1 MCCIVDFAAFIG
13 PPPQIGKPGNILQ
26 LYKNLAGM
34 AVVLVM
40 LLVATLACCCGIHDY
55 RQVNKTVT
63 ELADPRRE
71 EFESKASYFARQRS
85 LLDDPSV
92 PWSYK
97 VGGRLQTG
105 WLAAAA
111 ICPVR
116 GDPWRRPQRAFT
128 VLMHVLL
135 TMTLS
140 IMFYQSDLPECPDTC
155 DTNVMNSSTE
165 CACKTVDCECLPNRL
180 QASLLTAA
188 LVLPVIA
195 LLNLSF
201 AVLRRPLVHDMASK
215 TGQLLL
221 HLQKQRLLEEN
232 QRSNEREDGDAVTPS
247 VDAKPGLCAQF
258 GNCLQVQRQC
268 LLHAFCHRRHR
279 VRVSTFHPSPGAISA
294 MPPRRRAKAG
304 SRRQRSTDSIVA
316 VVGAVD
322 STFDRHDQA
331 SNGWLDVEAMQGF
344 LTDLNG
350 GTPVS
355 RSEVEHVFA
364 QSRGAYQGI
373 GMDADAHK
381 RRVSLAMRRDRH
393 DYEDE
398 HSTRVYNTERL
409 KTAVYEWRLDHTCR
423 SAIAEHELCRKH
435 TLGLDQLR
443 QLLTDLNDGIPVLQT
458 ELQWVLN
465 QWTKLIEAAIKEPPS
480 APAEGDETDAN
491 QVNLSEEIV
500 QAVRKWYPTLGPR
513 RLVEELK
520 QLHPAP
526 ACVTRRAVAAQLDMC
541 AHEVDALV
549 AAHRKQHQRRRRP
562 GSGDDGKSSALVS
575 RAKLRQLMTQLLQG
589 RRIQAPK
596 DIAAAVSPDAVL
608 HVIRMSDA
616 VPTAELFDLD
626 HLRDAL
632 AVWKC
637 LYDIEESIDD
647 SFDRYDTN
655 GDGSLQRDEVQHLL
669 KVLNEGL
676 PVTSSEVD
684 WTIQSGDVDGS
695 GSLSRQE
702 LHAAISWWY
711 LHVPRTPLDGI
722 SPVKAALPWA
732 LSGAVAIV
740 CTLVVASYSADFSG
754 EKTVAWLWT
763 TVLGLAL
770 KMLLL
775 DPFKALCCGSLIDPI
790 YSVICCDLSAESMLE
805 SLEETVEVY
814 TENFTGMHS
823 AAHGSQEQSEA
834 TREELQRQSSM
845 GAMGLGGLGALGAGK
860 LVHKARRKRARGMLS
875 RLAEDDATVRS
886 RLQMQRVN
894 SDKHYA
900 HKIEAKRL
908 RKGKMCGLVLWR
920 VGPNALLAM
929 QSKVYC
935 CACWPSAHVSPNSR
949 SAGGARSRN
958 HGNFSKNAARRLQD
972 VHLST
977 TESAPPPNTTTD
989 SFETGNVG
997 DVKTKI
1003 RVSTWLFASGMD

>member
-1 MCCIVDFAAFIG
+1 MCYIADFAAFIG

-26 LYKNLAGM
+26 LYKNPAGM

-71 EFESKASYFARQRS
+71 EFESRASYFARQRS

-92 PWSYK
+92 PWSSK

-111 ICPVR
+111 ICPIR

-165 CACKTVDCECLPNRL
+165 CACKTVDCECLPNGL

-195 LLNLSF
+195 VLNLSF

-232 QRSNEREDGDAVTPS
+232 QRSDEHEDGDPVTPS

-258 GNCLQVQRQC
+258 GNCLLTQRQC
-268 LLHAFCHRRHR
+268 LLHAFCRRRHR
-279 VRVSTFHPSPGAISA
+279 VRVSTFHPSHSGAISA
-294 MPPRRRAKAG
+294 TPPRRRAQAG

-331 SNGWLDVEAMQGF
+331 ANGWLDIEAMQGF

-350 GTPVS
+350 GTRVS

-364 QSRGAYQGI
+364 QSKGAYQGMR
-373 GMDADAHK
+373 MDADAHK
-381 RRVSLAMRRDRH
+381 RHVSLAMRHDRH

-409 KTAVYEWRLDHTCR
+409 KTAVYDWRLDHVCR
-423 SAIAEHELCRKH
+423 SAIAEHELCRKY
-435 TLGLDQLR
+435 TLGMDELR
-443 QLLTDLNDGIPVLQT
+443 QLLTDLNDGISV
-458 ELQWVLN
+458 ELAEFQWVLN
-465 QWTKLIEAAIKEPPS
+465 QWIEGTTQKPPS
-480 APAEGDETDAN
+480 APAGGNEAGAS
-491 QVNLSEEIV
+491 QVNLPEEV
-500 QAVRKWYPTLGPR
+500 VRAVRGWYPTLGPR

-520 QLHPAP
+520 QVDPAP
-526 ACVTRRAVAAQLDMC
+526 ACVTRRAVAAQLDKC
-541 AHEVDALV
+541 AHEVDALLV
-549 AAHRKQHQRRRRP
+549 TAHRKQQQQQQQRP
-562 GSGDDGKSSALVS
+562 GPPGDEKGASVSVS

-589 RRIQAPK
+589 RRVQVA
-596 DIAAAVSPDAVL
+596 AAAVSPDAVL

-616 VPTAELFDLD
+616 VPVAELFDLD

-669 KVLNEGL
+669 KDLNEGL

-684 WTIQSGDVDGS
+684 WAIRSGDVDGS

-722 SPVKAALPWA
+722 SPVKAALPWV
-732 LSGAVAIV
+732 LSGAVAFV
-740 CTLVVASYSADFSG
+740 CTIVVALYSADFSG

-763 TVLGLAL
+763 TVVGLAL

-790 YSVICCDLSAESMLE
+790 YSVVCCDLSAESMLE

-834 TREELQRQSSM
+834 ARAELQRQSSM

-860 LVHKARRKRARGMLS
+860 LVQKARRKRARGVLS
-875 RLAEDDATVRS
+875 RLAEEDATVRS

-900 HKIEAKRL
+900 GKIEAKRL
-908 RKGKMCGLVLWR
+908 RRGKMCDWVCGSGGPAQPAACGRPQLVGCCACAGLAVTRASPLTDTLGRRRALFSGAPAAFPRTPRDDCRTCTSRRPRVLLLLLR
-920 VGPNALLAM
+920 VGPPLAAS
-929 QSKVYC
+929 QQ
-935 CACWPSAHVSPNSR
+935 A
-949 SAGGARSRN
+949 
-958 HGNFSKNAARRLQD
+958 
-972 VHLST
+972 
-977 TESAPPPNTTTD
+977 
-989 SFETGNVG
+989 
-997 DVKTKI
+997 
-1003 RVSTWLFASGMD
+1003 TWEM